1 MSPDRVKI
9 AQCQSFHVRFHSHQ
23 IPNNIF
29 THHLRVPV
37 RRFSLMTRCFFRY
50 WQHIGLPIH
59 RTGRR
64 KHQIRHLKF
73 PHTSQHVH
81 QRVQIIEIILQRLVH
96 RLSHGLQSSKM
107 NHGPYIRMTGKEI
120 PCNLPISKV
129 YLFKLGTY
137 PRDLFYS
144 IQHVHTRIHE
154 IVSNNYII
162 TIFLKFDYRV
172 GTYIP
177 CTSCHKNFHTPIILS
192 QFITF

>member
-1 MSPDRVKI
+1 
-9 AQCQSFHVRFHSHQ
+9 
-23 IPNNIF
+23 
-29 THHLRVPV
+29 
-37 RRFSLMTRCFFRY
+37 MTRCFFRY